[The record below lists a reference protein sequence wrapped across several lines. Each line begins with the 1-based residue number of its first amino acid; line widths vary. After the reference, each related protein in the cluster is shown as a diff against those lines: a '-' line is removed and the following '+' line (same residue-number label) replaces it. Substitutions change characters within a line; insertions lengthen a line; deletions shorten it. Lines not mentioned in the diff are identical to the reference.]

1 MTPFRFLFSCLLGAS
16 LLLSPACSGVSGGR
30 EDGGDPGEDEKP
42 GLENG
47 LISEEMRQELSDYFL
62 DVIGNGYR
70 EPDSE
75 GAIASADIETN
86 ADMVWEAW
94 KTANDSFTEQKL
106 IATAPLAEEKY
117 GRWNLPEELEPS
129 ALMRYYY
136 GSKGD
141 MPEDGWPLY
150 LYLHGSGDRET
161 EWSTGLFLCGEFDD
175 APSLYFIPQ
184 IPNEGDWYRW
194 WQQSKQFAWEK
205 LLRLAL
211 AGGEVDPDR
220 IYVFGISE
228 GGYGSQR
235 LASFYADYLAAAG
248 PMAGGE
254 PLKNAPAENCANLAF
269 SLRTGAN
276 DTGFFR
282 NELTQYTLDEFDRLE
297 SLHPG
302 LYKHW
307 IELIPGSGH
316 SIDYYPTTPWLSEYT
331 RNPWPK
337 YFCWENFEMDGRR
350 RAGFHNIQVLED
362 PAADMS
368 QRTVYEMD
376 IEGNTVDISVR
387 TVSYETVESRD
398 GIDMKFSKNY
408 SDAVSGSFR
417 VYLNEEL
424 VKLGEELTITVNGET
439 AFKGVLSPDVKAMA
453 ASCALF
459 GDPRRIFPC
468 AVDIVL

>member
-1 MTPFRFLFSCLLGAS
+1 
-16 LLLSPACSGVSGGR
+16 
-30 EDGGDPGEDEKP
+30 
-42 GLENG
+42 
-47 LISEEMRQELSDYFL
+47 
-62 DVIGNGYR
+62 
-70 EPDSE
+70 
-75 GAIASADIETN
+75 
-86 ADMVWEAW
+86 
-94 KTANDSFTEQKL
+94 
-106 IATAPLAEEKY
+106 
-117 GRWNLPEELEPS
+117 
-129 ALMRYYY
+129 
-136 GSKGD
+136 
-141 MPEDGWPLY
+141 
-150 LYLHGSGDRET
+150 
-161 EWSTGLFLCGEFDD
+161 
-175 APSLYFIPQ
+175 
-184 IPNEGDWYRW
+184 
-194 WQQSKQFAWEK
+194 
-205 LLRLAL
+205 
-211 AGGEVDPDR
+211 
-220 IYVFGISE
+220 
-228 GGYGSQR
+228 
-235 LASFYADYLAAAG
+235 
-248 PMAGGE
+248 MAGGE

-282 NELTQYTLDEFDRLE
+282 NKLTQYTLDEFDRLE

-376 IEGNTVDISVR
+376 IKGNTVDISVR

-398 GIDMKFSKNY
+398 GIDMKFSKSY